1 MFTKQ
6 MFTKQNR
13 FGEKKNKPYGIHT
26 DYCNSKNDRNTGWAT
41 LKVKQ

>member
-13 FGEKKNKPYGIHT
+13 FGEKKTNHMAFTLIT
-26 DYCNSKNDRNTGWAT
+26 VT
-41 LKVKQ
+41 LKMIVTLDGQL